1 MRAGPLFKEAEG
13 PGPSFHPALGQA
25 LVTGVAQLAATS
37 GEFEI
42 VRTPHLAPTSD
53 VGRTAVDPGT
63 AVVPRRAQA
72 AGTIAPCATGAG
84 RARTLLKSKVQ
95 YTDEYAE

>member
-1 MRAGPLFKEAEG
+1 VREGPLFKEAEG
-13 PGPSFHPALGQA
+13 PGPSFHPALGQP

-42 VRTPHLAPTSD
+42 IRTQHHCSD
-53 VGRTAVDPGT
+53 IRRGTDRRDPGT
-63 AVVPRRAQA
+63 AVVPRGAQA